1 MSTHSKNPMTTTAN
15 PLVRPQTASAELPA
29 VPLTTEGYSVL
40 HQMMR
45 FRWTSW
51 RALPDATRS
60 AIAQEAAAALGE
72 MEKNAAGQSALFSLI
87 GHKGD
92 LMLVHFRKSF
102 ADLNQAEL
110 KMAGLRLSD
119 YLEPTSSYLSIIE
132 LGLYDSTLKIYKELT
147 DQGIQPHSD
156 QWKAEIECKLNRH
169 REAMHPRLFPEIP
182 PNRYICFYPMDRR
195 RGEDKNWYTLPIEER
210 ARQMSDHGMVGRR
223 YAGEVKQIITGSIGF
238 DDWEWGVDLFA
249 DDPLVFKKLIY
260 EMRFDHVSAV
270 YALFG
275 TFYIGLRCP
284 ANRLYDLLEG
294 NLPQHNQSAVCPS
307 FELVWG
313 RAPRPSKP
321 SEARQLPAGIA
332 TLNALLPANALP
344 FRMLRLRKSKLV
356 PLHIHARPAKRHTLH
371 AQAESLFRGIFS
383 GQPDRPARAN
393 HAVPWQSG
401 NLLQDSHNLPRGAR
415 PARGFG

>member
-1 MSTHSKNPMTTTAN
+1 MTTATD
-15 PLVRPQTASAELPA
+15 PQIRPQASSAEIPE

-45 FRWTSW
+45 FRWTAWS
-51 RALPDATRS
+51 ALPENAR
-60 AIAQEAAAALGE
+60 AQIAGEAANVLGE
-72 MEKNAAGQSALFSLI
+72 MEQGSEGQSALFSLI

-110 KMAGLRLSD
+110 KLAKLRLSE

-132 LGLYDSTLKIYKELT
+132 LGLYDSTLKIYKELIA
-147 DQGIQPHSD
+147 QGIQPHSD
-156 QWKAEIECKLNRH
+156 QWKAEIECKLDRH
-169 REAMHPRLFPEIP
+169 REAMHPRLFPQIP
-182 PNRYICFYPMDRR
+182 PNRYVCFYPMDRR

-210 ARQMSDHGMVGRR
+210 ARQMNDHGLVGRR

-275 TFYIGLRCP
+275 QFYVGLRCP
-284 ANRLYDLLEG
+284 AAGLEKLLSGE
-294 NLPQHNQSAVCPS
+294 LP
-307 FELVWG
+307 
-313 RAPRPSKP
+313 K
-321 SEARQLPAGIA
+321 
-332 TLNALLPANALP
+332 
-344 FRMLRLRKSKLV
+344 
-356 PLHIHARPAKRHTLH
+356 
-371 AQAESLFRGIFS
+371 
-383 GQPDRPARAN
+383 
-393 HAVPWQSG
+393 
-401 NLLQDSHNLPRGAR
+401 
-415 PARGFG
+415 